1 MNARKPRRFQSI
13 SSKRENVALKIIQA
27 GEEKGVKFPR
37 AFGALLKQIL
47 YFDRYITA
55 LAPDVSAID
64 DERLDFVDAVVVE
77 AEDGRRIP

>member
-1 MNARKPRRFQSI
+1 M
-13 SSKRENVALKIIQA
+13 
-27 GEEKGVKFPR
+27 KFPR

-64 DERLDFVDAVVVE
+64 DERLDFVDAVVVDVG
-77 AEDGRRIP
+77 DGNKRIIP